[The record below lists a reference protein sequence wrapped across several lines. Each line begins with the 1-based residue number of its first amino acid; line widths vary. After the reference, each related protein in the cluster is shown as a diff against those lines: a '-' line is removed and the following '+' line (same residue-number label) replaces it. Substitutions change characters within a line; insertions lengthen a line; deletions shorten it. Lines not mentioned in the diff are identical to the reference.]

1 VCVCVGESFEFFEVG
16 SDVHDFVVV
25 VVVECATHTCLYRVF
40 DIHQKWLRK
49 R

>member
-1 VCVCVGESFEFFEVG
+1 MCVCVGESFEFFEVG

-25 VVVECATHTCLYRVF
+25 VVCATHTCLYRVF

>member
-1 VCVCVGESFEFFEVG
+1 MCVCVGESFEFFEVG

-25 VVVECATHTCLYRVF
+25 VVVCATHTCLYRVF